1 MNLDQ
6 ITAYIEDPSLLD
18 ATTLPVLKELADKHP
33 FSSIYSLLYLN
44 AVARFNS
51 ISLDAA
57 LNDHAY
63 QLNDRKK
70 LYQFIRTDFEAIADI
85 ISTDKT
91 DKVTEHVSASTTID
105 ITDQSIE
112 LIPELKATTVE
123 IESIDESVAES
134 VPEISEN
141 NSEVTIIT
149 SDESK
154 IIEEQIPTEE
164 STFERETSAHS
175 LEQAYVLSDNEFE
188 EITKVEEKSEVVE
201 KINISEKRSFTAW
214 LTFQKSENTT
224 PEIAQ
229 ELVEEKQKPA
239 KKDIIDRFIAQQP
252 SISRTKQEFFSPSR
266 KAKESLSE
274 DALPV
279 SETLAKIYAAQGNFP
294 KAIHVYH
301 QLSLNFPEKKSLFA
315 LQIEELNK
323 KITL

>member
-149 SDESK
+149 SDESE
-154 IIEEQIPTEE
+154 IIKEQIPTEE

-188 EITKVEEKSEVVE
+188 EITKVEEKSDVVE

-214 LTFQKSENTT
+214 LTIQKSENTT

-315 LQIEELNK
+315 VQIEELKK

>member
-149 SDESK
+149 SDESE

-188 EITKVEEKSEVVE
+188 EITKVEEKSDVVE

-214 LTFQKSENTT
+214 LTIQKSENTT

-315 LQIEELNK
+315 VQIEELKK

>member
-18 ATTLPVLKELADKHP
+18 ATALPVLKELADKHP

-51 ISLDAA
+51 VSLDAA

-70 LYQFIRTDFEAIADI
+70 LYQSIRTDFEGTSDFVTTDAITDNTD
-85 ISTDKT
+85 STAT
-91 DKVTEHVSASTTID
+91 ATTI
-105 ITDQSIE
+105 IENTEQAAALILEQTDQ
-112 LIPELKATTVE
+112 
-123 IESIDESVAES
+123 IESIEEQVTDS
-134 VPEISEN
+134 VPVISEN
-141 NSEVTIIT
+141 DSEATAITIV
-149 SDESK
+149 ESELL
-154 IIEEQIPTEE
+154 EEQLPTDDN
-164 STFERETSAHS
+164 TFERETSAHS
-175 LEQAYVLSDNEFE
+175 LEQAYVLPEDEFD
-188 EITKVEEKSEVVE
+188 EIPKVQEKSIVVE
-201 KINISEKRSFTAW
+201 KINIEEKRSFTAW
-214 LTFQKSENTT
+214 LNVQKSENIT

-252 SISRTKQEFFSPSR
+252 SISRTKHEFFSPSR

-274 DALPV
+274 EALPV

-315 LQIEELNK
+315 IRIEELKK

>member
-70 LYQFIRTDFEAIADI
+70 LYQSIHADFDGTSDFVITDELTVNTD
-85 ISTDKT
+85 STAT
-91 DKVTEHVSASTTID
+91 ATTI
-105 ITDQSIE
+105 IENTDQAAA
-112 LIPELKATTVE
+112 LILEQTDQ
-123 IESIDESVAES
+123 IESIEEQVTDSVH
-134 VPEISEN
+134 VISEN
-141 NSEVTIIT
+141 DSEASAITIV
-149 SDESK
+149 ESELL
-154 IIEEQIPTEE
+154 EEQLPTDDN
-164 STFERETSAHS
+164 TFERETSAHS
-175 LEQAYVLSDNEFE
+175 LEQAYEITEVEVE
-188 EITKVEEKSEVVE
+188 EITKVEEKSVVVD
-201 KINISEKRSFTAW
+201 KINVSEKRSFTAW
-214 LTFQKSENTT
+214 LTIQNSENKTT
-224 PEIAQ
+224 EIAE

-315 LQIEELNK
+315 VQIEELKK

>member
-18 ATTLPVLKELADKHP
+18 ASTLPVLKDLAEKHP

-51 ISLDAA
+51 VSLDEA
-57 LNDHAY
+57 LNEHAY

-70 LYQFIRTDFEAIADI
+70 LYQFVHSDFETTTTIQSTPIENEVIIEAAAEIEQAPEFVTPIEENLSSTSEELPVEQAIVVSTDI
-85 ISTDKT
+85 IEDEESNVVDKT
-91 DKVTEHVSASTTID
+91 PAIIQE
-105 ITDQSIE
+105 
-112 LIPELKATTVE
+112 E
-123 IESIDESVAES
+123 IAG
-134 VPEISEN
+134 EN
-141 NSEVTIIT
+141 N
-149 SDESK
+149 
-154 IIEEQIPTEE
+154 
-164 STFERETSAHS
+164 FERVTRAHS
-175 LEQAYVLSDNEFE
+175 FEQAYELDME
-188 EITKVEEKSEVVE
+188 EPETAIVVEEKITPVE
-201 KINISEKRSFTAW
+201 KINLTEKRSFTSW
-214 LTFQKSENTT
+214 LSIQNTENIGQ
-224 PEIAQ
+224 EIADKK
-229 ELVEEKQKPA
+229 EIKEVKPEA
-239 KKDIIDRFIAQQP
+239 TAIIDRFIAQQP
-252 SISRTKQEFFSPSR
+252 SISRTKNEFFSPSK

-315 LQIEELNK
+315 LRIEELKK

>member
-51 ISLDAA
+51 VSLDAA

-70 LYQFIRTDFEAIADI
+70 LYQFIHADFETTSDI

-91 DKVTEHVSASTTID
+91 DKVTEHVSASTKID
-105 ITDQSIE
+105 NTDQSTE
-112 LIPELKATTVE
+112 LIPELTVE
-123 IESIDESVAES
+123 IESIDEPVAES

-149 SDESK
+149 TDESE
-154 IIEEQIPTEE
+154 IIEEQTPTDE

-188 EITKVEEKSEVVE
+188 EIPKVEEKSIVVE

-214 LTFQKSENTT
+214 LTIQKSENTT

-315 LQIEELNK
+315 VQIEELKK

>member
-149 SDESK
+149 SDESE

-214 LTFQKSENTT
+214 LTIQKSENTT

-315 LQIEELNK
+315 VQIEELKK

>member
-51 ISLDAA
+51 VSLDAA

-70 LYQFIRTDFEAIADI
+70 LYQFIHADFEATSDI

-105 ITDQSIE
+105 ITDQSTE
-112 LIPELKATTVE
+112 LIPELTVE
-123 IESIDESVAES
+123 IESIDEPVAES

-141 NSEVTIIT
+141 NSEVTLIT
-149 SDESK
+149 TDESE
-154 IIEEQIPTEE
+154 IIEEQTPTDE

-188 EITKVEEKSEVVE
+188 EIPKVEEKSIVVE

-214 LTFQKSENTT
+214 LTIQKSENTT

-315 LQIEELNK
+315 VQIEELKK

>member
-112 LIPELKATTVE
+112 LIPELTATSVE
-123 IESIDESVAES
+123 IESIDEPVAES

-149 SDESK
+149 SDESE

-188 EITKVEEKSEVVE
+188 EITKVEEKSDVVE

-315 LQIEELNK
+315 VQIEELKK

>member
-18 ATTLPVLKELADKHP
+18 VSTLPVLKDLAEKHP

-51 ISLDAA
+51 VSLDEA
-57 LNDHAY
+57 LNEHAY

-70 LYQFIRTDFEAIADI
+70 LYQFVHSDFESATAIQ
-85 ISTDKT
+85 
-91 DKVTEHVSASTTID
+91 STTIANEV
-105 ITDQSIE
+105 IIE
-112 LIPELKATTVE
+112 AVAE
-123 IESIDESVAES
+123 IEQA
-134 VPEISEN
+134 PEFVTAIEEN
-141 NSEVTIIT
+141 QSSTEEELPIEQAIVVST
-149 SDESK
+149 D
-154 IIEEQIPTEE
+154 IIEEEAINVADETPAIIQEE
-164 STFERETSAHS
+164 IAAENNFDRVTSAHS
-175 LEQAYVLSDNEFE
+175 FEQAYELDTE
-188 EITKVEEKSEVVE
+188 EPETAIVVEEKITPVE
-201 KINISEKRSFTAW
+201 KINLTEKRSFTSW
-214 LTFQKSENTT
+214 LSIQNTQNIGQ
-224 PEIAQ
+224 EIA
-229 ELVEEKQKPA
+229 EKKEIKEVKPEA
-239 KKDIIDRFIAQQP
+239 TAIIDRFIAQQP
-252 SISRTKQEFFSPSR
+252 SISRTKNEFFSPSK

-315 LQIEELNK
+315 LRIEELKK

>member
-18 ATTLPVLKELADKHP
+18 VSTLPVLKDLTEKHP

-51 ISLDAA
+51 VSLDEA
-57 LNDHAY
+57 LNEHAY

-70 LYQFIRTDFEAIADI
+70 LYQFVHSDFETTTTIQSTPITNEVIIEAAAEIEQVPEFVTRIEENHSSTTEEHPIEQVIVVSTDI
-85 ISTDKT
+85 IEDEEINVADETPAIIH
-91 DKVTEHVSASTTID
+91 EEI
-105 ITDQSIE
+105 
-112 LIPELKATTVE
+112 AT
-123 IESIDESVAES
+123 
-134 VPEISEN
+134 EN
-141 NSEVTIIT
+141 NFDRV
-149 SDESK
+149 
-154 IIEEQIPTEE
+154 
-164 STFERETSAHS
+164 TSAHS
-175 LEQAYVLSDNEFE
+175 FEQSYELDAKEPETAIV
-188 EITKVEEKSEVVE
+188 VEEKITPVE
-201 KINISEKRSFTAW
+201 KINLTEKRSFTSW
-214 LTFQKSENTT
+214 LSIQNTGNIGQEIFDKKEIKEVK
-224 PEIAQ
+224 PEAT
-229 ELVEEKQKPA
+229 A
-239 KKDIIDRFIAQQP
+239 IIDRFIAQQP
-252 SISRTKQEFFSPSR
+252 SISRTKNEFFSPSK

-315 LQIEELNK
+315 LRIEELKK

>member
-51 ISLDAA
+51 VSLDAA

-70 LYQFIRTDFEAIADI
+70 LYQFIHADFEATSDF

-91 DKVTEHVSASTTID
+91 DEVTEHVSASTTID
-105 ITDQSIE
+105 IADQSTE
-112 LIPELKATTVE
+112 LITELTVE
-123 IESIDESVAES
+123 IESIDEPVAES
-134 VPEISEN
+134 LPEILEN
-141 NSEVTIIT
+141 NSEVTIIAT
-149 SDESK
+149 DETE
-154 IIEEQIPTEE
+154 IIEEQTPTDE

-175 LEQAYVLSDNEFE
+175 LEQVYVLSENEFE
-188 EITKVEEKSEVVE
+188 EIPKVEEKSIVVE

-214 LTFQKSENTT
+214 LTIQKSENTT
-224 PEIAQ
+224 PKIAQ
-229 ELVEEKQKPA
+229 ELVEVKQKPA

-315 LQIEELNK
+315 VQIEELKK

>member
-51 ISLDAA
+51 VSLDAA

-70 LYQFIRTDFEAIADI
+70 LYQFIRADFEATSDI
-85 ISTDKT
+85 ISTDTT
-91 DKVTEHVSASTTID
+91 DKLIENVSASTTID
-105 ITDQSIE
+105 ITEQTTA
-112 LIPELKATTVE
+112 LIPEQTVE
-123 IESIDESVAES
+123 IELIDEQVAVL
-134 VPEISEN
+134 VPLNSEN
-141 NSEVTIIT
+141 DSDAAIIT
-149 SDESK
+149 SDESAV
-154 IIEEQIPTEE
+154 IEDQILTDV

-175 LEQAYVLSDNEFE
+175 LEQSYVLPDDEFE
-188 EITKVEEKSEVVE
+188 KIPKVEEKNIVVE
-201 KINISEKRSFTAW
+201 KINIAEKRSFTSW
-214 LTFQKSENTT
+214 LNVQKSENKTT
-224 PEIAQ
+224 EIAQ
-229 ELVEEKQKPA
+229 ELVKEKQKPA

-315 LQIEELNK
+315 VQIEELKK

>member
-18 ATTLPVLKELADKHP
+18 ASTLPVLKDLAEKHP

-51 ISLDAA
+51 VSLDEA
-57 LNDHAY
+57 LNEHAY

-70 LYQFIRTDFEAIADI
+70 LYQFVHSDFETTTAIQ
-85 ISTDKT
+85 
-91 DKVTEHVSASTTID
+91 STTIANEV
-105 ITDQSIE
+105 IIE
-112 LIPELKATTVE
+112 AVAE
-123 IESIDESVAES
+123 IEQA
-134 VPEISEN
+134 PEFVTAIEEN
-141 NSEVTIIT
+141 QSSTEEELPIEQAIVVST
-149 SDESK
+149 D
-154 IIEEQIPTEE
+154 IIEEEAINVADETPAIIQEE
-164 STFERETSAHS
+164 IAAENNFDRVTSAHS
-175 LEQAYVLSDNEFE
+175 FEQAYELDTE
-188 EITKVEEKSEVVE
+188 EPETAIVVEEKITPVE
-201 KINISEKRSFTAW
+201 KINLTEKRSFTSW
-214 LTFQKSENTT
+214 LSIQNTQNIGQ
-224 PEIAQ
+224 EIA
-229 ELVEEKQKPA
+229 EKKEIKEVKPEA
-239 KKDIIDRFIAQQP
+239 TAIIDRFIAQQP
-252 SISRTKQEFFSPSR
+252 SISRTKNEFFSPSK

-315 LQIEELNK
+315 LRIEELKK

>member
-51 ISLDAA
+51 VSLDAA

-70 LYQFIRTDFEAIADI
+70 LYQFIRADFEATSDI
-85 ISTDKT
+85 ISTDTT
-91 DKVTEHVSASTTID
+91 DKLIENVSASTTID
-105 ITDQSIE
+105 ITEQ
-112 LIPELKATTVE
+112 TVE
-123 IESIDESVAES
+123 IELIDEQVAVL
-134 VPEISEN
+134 VPVNSEN
-141 NSEVTIIT
+141 DSDAAIIT
-149 SDESK
+149 SDESAL
-154 IIEEQIPTEE
+154 IEEQILTDV

-175 LEQAYVLSDNEFE
+175 LEQSYVLPDDEFE
-188 EITKVEEKSEVVE
+188 EIPKVEEKNIVVE
-201 KINISEKRSFTAW
+201 KINIAEKRSFTSW
-214 LTFQKSENTT
+214 LNVQKSENKTT
-224 PEIAQ
+224 EIAQ

-279 SETLAKIYAAQGNFP
+279 SETLAKIYAAQGNCP

-315 LQIEELNK
+315 VQIEELKK

>member
-51 ISLDAA
+51 VSLDAA

-70 LYQFIRTDFEAIADI
+70 LYQFIRADFEATSDI
-85 ISTDKT
+85 ISTDTT
-91 DKVTEHVSASTTID
+91 DKLIENVSASTTID
-105 ITDQSIE
+105 ITEQ
-112 LIPELKATTVE
+112 TVE
-123 IESIDESVAES
+123 IELIDEQVAVL
-134 VPEISEN
+134 VPVNSEN
-141 NSEVTIIT
+141 DSDAAIIT
-149 SDESK
+149 SDESAV
-154 IIEEQIPTEE
+154 IEEQILTDV

-175 LEQAYVLSDNEFE
+175 LEQSYVLPDDEFE
-188 EITKVEEKSEVVE
+188 EIPKVEEKNIVVE
-201 KINISEKRSFTAW
+201 KINIAEKRSFTSW
-214 LTFQKSENTT
+214 LNVQKSENKTT
-224 PEIAQ
+224 EIAQ

-315 LQIEELNK
+315 VQIEELKK

>member
-51 ISLDAA
+51 VSLDAA

-70 LYQFIRTDFEAIADI
+70 LYQFIHADFEATSDI
-85 ISTDKT
+85 ISTDTT
-91 DKVTEHVSASTTID
+91 DKLIENVSASTTID
-105 ITDQSIE
+105 ITEQTTA
-112 LIPELKATTVE
+112 LIPEQTVE
-123 IESIDESVAES
+123 IELIDEQVAVL
-134 VPEISEN
+134 VPVNSEN
-141 NSEVTIIT
+141 DSDAPIIT
-149 SDESK
+149 SDESAV
-154 IIEEQIPTEE
+154 IEEQILTDV

-175 LEQAYVLSDNEFE
+175 LEQSYVLPDDEFE
-188 EITKVEEKSEVVE
+188 EIPKIEEKNIVVE
-201 KINISEKRSFTAW
+201 KINIAEKRSFTSW
-214 LTFQKSENTT
+214 LNVQKSENKTT
-224 PEIAQ
+224 EIAQ

-315 LQIEELNK
+315 VQIEELKK

>member
-70 LYQFIRTDFEAIADI
+70 LYQSIHADFDGTSDFVITDELTVNTD
-85 ISTDKT
+85 STAT
-91 DKVTEHVSASTTID
+91 ATTI
-105 ITDQSIE
+105 IENTDQAAA
-112 LIPELKATTVE
+112 LILEQTDQ
-123 IESIDESVAES
+123 IESIEEQVTDSVH
-134 VPEISEN
+134 VISEN
-141 NSEVTIIT
+141 DSEASAITIV
-149 SDESK
+149 ESELL
-154 IIEEQIPTEE
+154 EEQLPTDDN
-164 STFERETSAHS
+164 TFERETSAHS
-175 LEQAYVLSDNEFE
+175 LEQAYEITEVEVE
-188 EITKVEEKSEVVE
+188 EITKVEEKSVVVD
-201 KINISEKRSFTAW
+201 KINVSEKRSFTAW
-214 LTFQKSENTT
+214 LTIQNSENKTT
-224 PEIAQ
+224 EIAE

-252 SISRTKQEFFSPSR
+252 SISRTKHEFFSPSR

-315 LQIEELNK
+315 VQIEELKK

>member
-18 ATTLPVLKELADKHP
+18 ASTLPVLKDLTEKHP

-51 ISLDAA
+51 VSLDEA
-57 LNDHAY
+57 LNEHAY

-70 LYQFIRTDFEAIADI
+70 LYQFVHADFETTTTIQSTPIANEVIIEVAAEIEQAPEFVTPIEENLSSTSEELPVEQAIVVSTDI
-85 ISTDKT
+85 IEDEEINVADETPAIIQ
-91 DKVTEHVSASTTID
+91 E
-105 ITDQSIE
+105 E
-112 LIPELKATTVE
+112 LA
-123 IESIDESVAES
+123 A
-134 VPEISEN
+134 EN
-141 NSEVTIIT
+141 NFDRVT
-149 SDESK
+149 
-154 IIEEQIPTEE
+154 
-164 STFERETSAHS
+164 RAHS
-175 LEQAYVLSDNEFE
+175 FEQAYELDSKEPETAIV
-188 EITKVEEKSEVVE
+188 VEEKISTVE
-201 KINISEKRSFTAW
+201 KINLTEKRSFTSW
-214 LTFQKSENTT
+214 LSIQNTGNIGQ
-224 PEIAQ
+224 EIADKK
-229 ELVEEKQKPA
+229 EIKEVKPEA
-239 KKDIIDRFIAQQP
+239 TAIIDRFIAQQP
-252 SISRTKQEFFSPSR
+252 SISRTKNEFFSPSK

-315 LQIEELNK
+315 LRIEELKK

>member
-123 IESIDESVAES
+123 IESIDEPVAES

-149 SDESK
+149 ADESE

-188 EITKVEEKSEVVE
+188 EIPKVEEKSDVVE

-214 LTFQKSENTT
+214 LTIQKSENTT

-315 LQIEELNK
+315 VQIEELKK

>member
-44 AVARFNS
+44 AVTRFNS
-51 ISLDAA
+51 VSLDAA

-70 LYQFIRTDFEAIADI
+70 LYQLIHADFEGTSDLV
-85 ISTDKT
+85 STD
-91 DKVTEHVSASTTID
+91 A
-105 ITDQSIE
+105 ITDNTDSIATASIKVETIEQAAE
-112 LIPELKATTVE
+112 LILEQTIEIDSVE
-123 IESIDESVAES
+123 EQASDSSLA
-134 VPEISEN
+134 ISEN
-141 NSEVTIIT
+141 
-149 SDESK
+149 DSK
-154 IIEEQIPTEE
+154 ETTVAFVETAVLEEQAVIDEN
-164 STFERETSAHS
+164 TFERETSAHS
-175 LEQAYVLSDNEFE
+175 LEQEYVLPDEDFE
-188 EITKVEEKSEVVE
+188 EITKVEEKSVVVE
-201 KINISEKRSFTAW
+201 KINVAEKRSFTAW
-214 LTFQKSENTT
+214 LNVQNAPNKT
-224 PEIAQ
+224 PEIVDQ
-229 ELVEEKQKPA
+229 LVEEKQKPE

-252 SISRTKQEFFSPSR
+252 SISRTKNEFFSPSR

-274 DALPV
+274 DTLPV

-315 LQIEELNK
+315 VKIEELKK

>member
-51 ISLDAA
+51 VSLDAA

-70 LYQFIRTDFEAIADI
+70 LYQFIRADFEATSDI
-85 ISTDKT
+85 ISTDTT
-91 DKVTEHVSASTTID
+91 DKLIENVSASTTID
-105 ITDQSIE
+105 ITEQTGEIE
-112 LIPELKATTVE
+112 LI
-123 IESIDESVAES
+123 DEQVAVL
-134 VPEISEN
+134 VPVNSEN
-141 NSEVTIIT
+141 DSDAAIIT
-149 SDESK
+149 SDESAV
-154 IIEEQIPTEE
+154 IEEQILTDV

-175 LEQAYVLSDNEFE
+175 LEQSYVLPDDEFE
-188 EITKVEEKSEVVE
+188 EIPKVEEKNIVVE
-201 KINISEKRSFTAW
+201 KINIAEKRSFTSW
-214 LTFQKSENTT
+214 LNVQKSENKTT
-224 PEIAQ
+224 EIAQ

-301 QLSLNFPEKKSLFA
+301 QLSLNFPEKRVY
-315 LQIEELNK
+315 LQSKLKN
-323 KITL
+323 

>member
-18 ATTLPVLKELADKHP
+18 VSTLPVLKDLAEKHP

-51 ISLDAA
+51 VSLDEA
-57 LNDHAY
+57 LNEHAY

-70 LYQFIRTDFEAIADI
+70 LYQFVHSDFESATAIQ
-85 ISTDKT
+85 
-91 DKVTEHVSASTTID
+91 STTIANEV
-105 ITDQSIE
+105 IIE
-112 LIPELKATTVE
+112 AVAE
-123 IESIDESVAES
+123 IEQA
-134 VPEISEN
+134 PEFVTAIEEN
-141 NSEVTIIT
+141 QSSTEEELPIEQAIVVST
-149 SDESK
+149 D
-154 IIEEQIPTEE
+154 IIEEEAINVADETPAIIHEE
-164 STFERETSAHS
+164 IATNITFDRVTSAHS
-175 LEQAYVLSDNEFE
+175 FEQAYELDTE
-188 EITKVEEKSEVVE
+188 EPETAIVVEEKITPVE
-201 KINISEKRSFTAW
+201 KINLTEKRSFTSW
-214 LTFQKSENTT
+214 LSIQNTQNIGQ
-224 PEIAQ
+224 EIA
-229 ELVEEKQKPA
+229 EKKEIKEVKPEA
-239 KKDIIDRFIAQQP
+239 TAIIDRFIAQQP
-252 SISRTKQEFFSPSR
+252 SISRTKNEFFSPSK

-315 LQIEELNK
+315 LRIEELKK

>member
-18 ATTLPVLKELADKHP
+18 VSTLPVLKDLTEKHP

-51 ISLDAA
+51 VSLDEA
-57 LNDHAY
+57 LNEHAY

-70 LYQFIRTDFEAIADI
+70 LYQFVHSDFETTTTIQSTPITNEVIIEAAAEIEQAPEFVTTIEENHSSTIEEHPIEQVIVVSTDI
-85 ISTDKT
+85 IEDEEINVADETPAIIH
-91 DKVTEHVSASTTID
+91 EEI
-105 ITDQSIE
+105 
-112 LIPELKATTVE
+112 AT
-123 IESIDESVAES
+123 
-134 VPEISEN
+134 EN
-141 NSEVTIIT
+141 NFDRV
-149 SDESK
+149 
-154 IIEEQIPTEE
+154 
-164 STFERETSAHS
+164 TSAHS
-175 LEQAYVLSDNEFE
+175 FEQAYELDAKEPETAIV
-188 EITKVEEKSEVVE
+188 VEEKITPVE
-201 KINISEKRSFTAW
+201 KINLTEKRSFTSW
-214 LTFQKSENTT
+214 LSIQNTGNIGQEIFDKKEIKEVK
-224 PEIAQ
+224 PEAT
-229 ELVEEKQKPA
+229 A
-239 KKDIIDRFIAQQP
+239 IIDRFIAQQP
-252 SISRTKQEFFSPSR
+252 SISRTKNEFFSPSK

-315 LQIEELNK
+315 LRIEELKK

>member
-18 ATTLPVLKELADKHP
+18 ASTLPVLKDLAEKHP

-51 ISLDAA
+51 VSLDEA
-57 LNDHAY
+57 LNEHAY

-70 LYQFIRTDFEAIADI
+70 LYQFVHSDFETTTTIQSTPIENEVIIEAAAEIEQASEFVTPIEENLSSTSEELPIEQAIVVSTDI
-85 ISTDKT
+85 IED
-91 DKVTEHVSASTTID
+91 E
-105 ITDQSIE
+105 
-112 LIPELKATTVE
+112 E
-123 IESIDESVAES
+123 INVA
-134 VPEISEN
+134 
-141 NSEVTIIT
+141 
-149 SDESK
+149 D
-154 IIEEQIPTEE
+154 
-164 STFERETSAHS
+164 ETSAIIQEEIATENTFDRVTRAHS
-175 LEQAYVLSDNEFE
+175 FEQAYELDTDEPETAIV
-188 EITKVEEKSEVVE
+188 VEEKNTPVE
-201 KINISEKRSFTAW
+201 KINLTEKRSFTSW
-214 LTFQKSENTT
+214 LSIQNTENISQ
-224 PEIAQ
+224 EIADKK
-229 ELVEEKQKPA
+229 EIKEVKPEA
-239 KKDIIDRFIAQQP
+239 TAIIDRFIAQQP
-252 SISRTKQEFFSPSR
+252 SISRTKNEFFSPSK

-315 LQIEELNK
+315 LRIEELKK

>member
-1 MNLDQ
+1 MNTINLRDD
-6 ITAYIEDPSLLD
+6 IW
-18 ATTLPVLKELADKHP
+18 KG
-33 FSSIYSLLYLN
+33 
-44 AVARFNS
+44 
-51 ISLDAA
+51 
-57 LNDHAY
+57 
-63 QLNDRKK
+63 
-70 LYQFIRTDFEAIADI
+70 DF
-85 ISTDKT
+85 
-91 DKVTEHVSASTTID
+91 
-105 ITDQSIE
+105 
-112 LIPELKATTVE
+112 
-123 IESIDESVAES
+123 
-134 VPEISEN
+134 
-141 NSEVTIIT
+141 
-149 SDESK
+149 
-154 IIEEQIPTEE
+154 
-164 STFERETSAHS
+164 
-175 LEQAYVLSDNEFE
+175 
-188 EITKVEEKSEVVE
+188 VE

-214 LTFQKSENTT
+214 LTIQKSENTT

-315 LQIEELNK
+315 VQIEELKK

>member
-51 ISLDAA
+51 VSLDAA

-70 LYQFIRTDFEAIADI
+70 LYQFIRADFEATSDI
-85 ISTDKT
+85 ISTDTT
-91 DKVTEHVSASTTID
+91 DKLIENVSASTTID
-105 ITDQSIE
+105 ITEQTGEIE
-112 LIPELKATTVE
+112 LI
-123 IESIDESVAES
+123 DEQVAVL
-134 VPEISEN
+134 VPVNSEN
-141 NSEVTIIT
+141 DSDAAIIT
-149 SDESK
+149 SDESAL
-154 IIEEQIPTEE
+154 IEEQILTDV

-175 LEQAYVLSDNEFE
+175 LEQSYVLPDDEFE
-188 EITKVEEKSEVVE
+188 EIPKVEEKNIVVE
-201 KINISEKRSFTAW
+201 KINIAEKRSFTSW
-214 LTFQKSENTT
+214 LNVQKSENKTT
-224 PEIAQ
+224 EIAQ

-315 LQIEELNK
+315 VQIEELKK

>member
-44 AVARFNS
+44 AVTRFNS
-51 ISLDAA
+51 VSLDAA

-70 LYQFIRTDFEAIADI
+70 LYQLIHADFEGTSDLV
-85 ISTDKT
+85 STDAITINT
-91 DKVTEHVSASTTID
+91 DSIATASIKVETIEQA
-105 ITDQSIE
+105 TE
-112 LIPELKATTVE
+112 LIPARAVE
-123 IESIDESVAES
+123 IDSVEEQAS
-134 VPEISEN
+134 DSSLVISEN
-141 NSEVTIIT
+141 DSKETTVAFVETAVLEERAVI
-149 SDESK
+149 DEN
-154 IIEEQIPTEE
+154 
-164 STFERETSAHS
+164 TFERETSAHS
-175 LEQAYVLSDNEFE
+175 LEQEYVLPEEDVE
-188 EITKVEEKSEVVE
+188 EITKVEEKSVVVE
-201 KINISEKRSFTAW
+201 KINVAEKRSFTAW
-214 LTFQKSENTT
+214 LNVQNAPNKT
-224 PEIAQ
+224 PEIVD
-229 ELVEEKQKPA
+229 ELVEEKQKPE

-252 SISRTKQEFFSPSR
+252 SISRTKNEFFSPSR

-274 DALPV
+274 DTLPV

-315 LQIEELNK
+315 VQIEELKK

>member
-51 ISLDAA
+51 VSLDAA

-70 LYQFIRTDFEAIADI
+70 LYQFIRADFEATSDI
-85 ISTDKT
+85 ISTDTT
-91 DKVTEHVSASTTID
+91 DKLIENVSASTTID
-105 ITDQSIE
+105 ITEQTGEIE
-112 LIPELKATTVE
+112 LI
-123 IESIDESVAES
+123 DEQVAVL
-134 VPEISEN
+134 VPVNSEN
-141 NSEVTIIT
+141 DSDAAIIT
-149 SDESK
+149 SDESAV
-154 IIEEQIPTEE
+154 IEEQILTDV

-175 LEQAYVLSDNEFE
+175 LEQSYVLPDDEFE
-188 EITKVEEKSEVVE
+188 EIPKVEEKNIVVE
-201 KINISEKRSFTAW
+201 KINIAEKRSFTSW
-214 LTFQKSENTT
+214 LNVQKSENKTT
-224 PEIAQ
+224 EIAQ

-315 LQIEELNK
+315 VQIEELKK

>member
-18 ATTLPVLKELADKHP
+18 ASTLPVLKDLTEKHP

-51 ISLDAA
+51 VSLDEA
-57 LNDHAY
+57 LNEHAY

-70 LYQFIRTDFEAIADI
+70 LYQFVHSDFE
-85 ISTDKT
+85 TT
-91 DKVTEHVSASTTID
+91 TTIQSTP
-105 ITDQSIE
+105 ITNEVIIE
-112 LIPELKATTVE
+112 AAAE
-123 IESIDESVAES
+123 IEQA
-134 VPEISEN
+134 PEFVTPIEEN
-141 NSEVTIIT
+141 QSSTEEELPIEQAIVVSTV
-149 SDESK
+149 
-154 IIEEQIPTEE
+154 IIEEEAINVAD
-164 STFERETSAHS
+164 ETSAIIQEEIAAENNFDRVTRAHS
-175 LEQAYVLSDNEFE
+175 FEQAYELDTDEPETAIV
-188 EITKVEEKSEVVE
+188 VEEKNTPVE
-201 KINISEKRSFTAW
+201 KINLTEKRSFTSW
-214 LTFQKSENTT
+214 LSIQNTENISQ
-224 PEIAQ
+224 EIADKK
-229 ELVEEKQKPA
+229 EIKEVKPEA
-239 KKDIIDRFIAQQP
+239 TAIIDRFIAQQP
-252 SISRTKQEFFSPSR
+252 SISRTKNEFFSPSK

-315 LQIEELNK
+315 LRIEELKK

>member
-6 ITAYIEDPSLLD
+6 LTAYIEDPSLLD
-18 ATTLPVLKELADKHP
+18 ASTLPVLKDLAEKHP

-51 ISLDAA
+51 VSLDEA

-70 LYQFIRTDFEAIADI
+70 LYQLVHSNFDSTKSFQSTPTANEEIIEVAAKIEQTPVIVSMVEENLSFSTDELPDEQAIIVSTDI
-85 ISTDKT
+85 IEDEKINVTD
-91 DKVTEHVSASTTID
+91 
-105 ITDQSIE
+105 
-112 LIPELKATTVE
+112 
-123 IESIDESVAES
+123 
-134 VPEISEN
+134 EISEN
-141 NSEVTIIT
+141 IREEIATNIT
-149 SDESK
+149 FD
-154 IIEEQIPTEE
+154 
-164 STFERETSAHS
+164 RVTSAHS
-175 LEQAYVLSDNEFE
+175 FEQAYKLDTEVPEKT
-188 EITKVEEKSEVVE
+188 IIVEEKITPVK
-201 KINISEKRSFTAW
+201 KINLTEKRSFTSW
-214 LTFQKSENTT
+214 LSIQNTGNITQEITENKETKEVK
-224 PEIAQ
+224 PEAIA
-229 ELVEEKQKPA
+229 
-239 KKDIIDRFIAQQP
+239 IIDRFIAQQP
-252 SISRTKQEFFSPSR
+252 SISRTKNEFFSPSK

-315 LQIEELNK
+315 LRIEELKK

>member
-51 ISLDAA
+51 VSLDAA

-70 LYQFIRTDFEAIADI
+70 LYQFIRADFEATSDI
-85 ISTDKT
+85 ISTDTT
-91 DKVTEHVSASTTID
+91 DKLIENVSASTTID
-105 ITDQSIE
+105 ITEQTGEIE
-112 LIPELKATTVE
+112 LI
-123 IESIDESVAES
+123 DEQVAVL
-134 VPEISEN
+134 VPVNSEN
-141 NSEVTIIT
+141 DSDAAIIT
-149 SDESK
+149 SDESAL
-154 IIEEQIPTEE
+154 IEEQILTDV

-175 LEQAYVLSDNEFE
+175 LEQSYVLPDDEFE
-188 EITKVEEKSEVVE
+188 EIPKVEEKNIVVE
-201 KINISEKRSFTAW
+201 KINIAEKRSFTSW
-214 LTFQKSENTT
+214 LNVQKSENKTT
-224 PEIAQ
+224 EIAQ

-279 SETLAKIYAAQGNFP
+279 SETLAKIYAAQGNCP

-315 LQIEELNK
+315 VQIEELKK

>member
-51 ISLDAA
+51 VSLDAA

-70 LYQFIRTDFEAIADI
+70 LYQFIRADFEATSDI
-85 ISTDKT
+85 ISTDTT
-91 DKVTEHVSASTTID
+91 DKLIENVSASTTID
-105 ITDQSIE
+105 ITEQ
-112 LIPELKATTVE
+112 TVE
-123 IESIDESVAES
+123 IELIDEQVAVL
-134 VPEISEN
+134 VPVNSEN
-141 NSEVTIIT
+141 DSDAAIIT
-149 SDESK
+149 SDESAL
-154 IIEEQIPTEE
+154 IEEQILTDV

-175 LEQAYVLSDNEFE
+175 LEQSYVLPDDEFE
-188 EITKVEEKSEVVE
+188 EIPKVEEKNIVVE
-201 KINISEKRSFTAW
+201 KINIAEKRSFTSW
-214 LTFQKSENTT
+214 LNVQKSENKTT
-224 PEIAQ
+224 EIAQ

-315 LQIEELNK
+315 VQIEELKK

>member
-112 LIPELKATTVE
+112 LIPELTATSVE
-123 IESIDESVAES
+123 IESIDEPVAES

-149 SDESK
+149 TDESE

-188 EITKVEEKSEVVE
+188 EIPKVEEKSDVVE

-214 LTFQKSENTT
+214 LTIQKSENTT

-279 SETLAKIYAAQGNFP
+279 SETLAKIYTAQGNFP

-315 LQIEELNK
+315 VQIEELKK

>member
-18 ATTLPVLKELADKHP
+18 ATALPVLKELADKHP

-51 ISLDAA
+51 VSLDAA

-70 LYQFIRTDFEAIADI
+70 LYQLIRTDFEATPDI
-85 ISTDKT
+85 ISTDTT
-91 DKVTEHVSASTTID
+91 DKVTENVSASTSID
-105 ITDQSIE
+105 ITNQATE
-112 LIPELKATTVE
+112 LIPELTVE
-123 IESIDESVAES
+123 IESIDEQVAVL
-134 VPEISEN
+134 VPLISEN
-141 NSEVTIIT
+141 DSEITIIT
-149 SDESK
+149 PDESAV
-154 IIEEQIPTEE
+154 IEEQIPTDK

-175 LEQAYVLSDNEFE
+175 LEQAYVLPEDEFD
-188 EITKVEEKSEVVE
+188 EIPKVQEKSIVVE
-201 KINISEKRSFTAW
+201 KINIEEKRSFTAW
-214 LTFQKSENTT
+214 LTIQKSENIT

-252 SISRTKQEFFSPSR
+252 SISRTKHEFFSPSR

-274 DALPV
+274 EALPV

-315 LQIEELNK
+315 IRIEELKK